1 MSKTDLGA
9 GKMNTKGKKYRK
21 GVTFSIRTVGMIAL
35 GIMVVVLMYLSF
47 ETFTSSI
54 LEQFFNNLEFPSP

>member
-1 MSKTDLGA
+1 MSRTNPGA
-9 GKMNTKGKKYRK
+9 GKMNTKSKKYRK

-54 LEQFFNNLEFPSP
+54 LEEFFSNLEFPSP

>member
-1 MSKTDLGA
+1 MSKTELGD
-9 GKMNTKGKKYRK
+9 GKMNTKSKKYKK

-54 LEQFFNNLEFPSP
+54 LEEFFSNLEFPSP

>member
-1 MSKTDLGA
+1 
-9 GKMNTKGKKYRK
+9 MNTKSKKYRK

-54 LEQFFNNLEFPSP
+54 LEEFFSNLEFPSP